1 MQLKSGTKTLDLS
14 TPVIM
19 GILNATPDSFSDGG
33 KFDTYEK
40 AIQQTDKMI
49 ADGAKIIDVGGESTR
64 PGASPVT
71 LEEELARVIPV
82 IKHVSE
88 QDVWISVDT
97 TKAEVMRQAVA
108 AGANLI
114 NDVRALQD
122 PGALDAAADLGVPVC
137 LMHMQGV
144 PRTINQQKDPKY
156 DNVVEDICQFF
167 EERIEA
173 CLTAGI
179 KQENIILDPG
189 FGFGKT
195 LVHNLQILANQQAF
209 HRFEM
214 PVLIGLS
221 RKSMFDKLHHG
232 RTADE
237 RLASSLAGALISVQK
252 QAHVIRVHDVLE
264 TADALKVLSSM
275 QQYER

>member
-33 KFDTYEK
+33 QFDTYEK

-49 ADGAKIIDVGGESTR
+49 VDGAKIIDIGGESTR

-71 LEEELARVIPV
+71 LEEELKRVIPV

-88 QDVWISVDT
+88 HDVWISVDT

-122 PGALDAAADLGVPVC
+122 PGALEAAAELGVPVC
-137 LMHMQGV
+137 LMHMQGI
-144 PRTINQQKDPKY
+144 PRDMQKNPQYND
-156 DNVVEDICQFF
+156 VIEDICQFF
-167 EERIEA
+167 EQRIDA
-173 CLTAGI
+173 CLKAGI
-179 KQENIILDPG
+179 KKENIILDPG
-189 FGFGKT
+189 FGFGKS
-195 LVHNLQILANQQAF
+195 LEHNLQILANQKAF
-209 HRFEM
+209 HRFGL

-221 RKSMFDKLHHG
+221 RKSMFDKLHQG
-232 RTADE
+232 RKADE

-252 QAHVIRVHDVLE
+252 QAHIVRVHDVVE
-264 TADALKVLSSM
+264 TADALKVLSAM
-275 QQYER
+275 QQYEK